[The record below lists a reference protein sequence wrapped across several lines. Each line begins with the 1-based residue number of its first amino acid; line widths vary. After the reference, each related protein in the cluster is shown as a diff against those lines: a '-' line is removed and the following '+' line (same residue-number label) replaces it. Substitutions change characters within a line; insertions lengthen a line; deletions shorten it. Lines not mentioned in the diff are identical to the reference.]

1 MHCTIN
7 RKYLRY
13 FERNPRNIVNICANI
28 YDDFNGKNRGL
39 LPPGEDLVFYY
50 KMKVDF
56 HRYLAEFAEDR
67 TEDVNESLVAYNKAF
82 DIAKKGSS
90 PHTSNQAGACSELFC
105 FPLSNPFL
113 SSWSVQTGQGSICG
127 RHRRVWHNV
136 RGVVQGQHS
145 HHAGAAKQPSPLVIN
160 QIEKEGEE
168 KPIKGWEWAKK
179 ENVKNAASISWS
191 DFGSNQLQL
200 CVIINLLGVFVGILY
215 SLISD
220 IFHIFQHN
228 FSSMT

>member
-1 MHCTIN
+1 MLTNLWSHTI
-7 RKYLRY
+7 KPLTL
-13 FERNPRNIVNICANI
+13 PKK
-28 YDDFNGKNRGL
+28 D
-39 LPPGEDLVFYY
+39 LPPTHPIRLG
-50 KMKVDF
+50 
-56 HRYLAEFAEDR
+56 LAL
-67 TEDVNESLVAYNKAF
+67 N
-82 DIAKKGSS
+82 
-90 PHTSNQAGACSELFC
+90 
-105 FPLSNPFL
+105 SNPFL